1 MASKAESAPVTE
13 DISIGGIDEGID
25 LDGKATLQPNLS
37 EEELERQ
44 KRQDEYK
51 EELAKIQEDIGTLRL
66 VLNDKLKRE
75 NELKNLL
82 GISFLTEMKQDLTTG
97 LNTVKS
103 TSAYQK
109 TTAGVRTSVQKVSPG
124 FNMIGTNIKGS
135 LSNLRNSTYFKS
147 FENGLSTTVNTVQ
160 GKIKNS
166 QSAFNVDEGA
176 GNNGMTTS
184 QSTLGTTTVT
194 NNVGMQETIPED
206 KWSVYKKNLYQV
218 KIIIAR
224 NIYFKNWN
232 FDISPRYVNDMV
244 GFLVSTKESKV
255 LRI

>member
-1 MASKAESAPVTE
+1 MANKAESAPVTE

-25 LDGKATLQPNLS
+25 IDSKATLQPNLS

-103 TSAYQK
+103 TSAFQQVAQTFSEIGATVSNNEAYQK
-109 TTAGVRTSVQKVSPG
+109 TTAGVRTSVQKVTPG

-135 LSNLRNSTYFKS
+135 LNNLRNSTYFKS

-166 QSAFNVDEGA
+166 QSAFNVDKNA
-176 GNNGMTTS
+176 TDNGMTTS

-206 KWSVYKKNLYQV
+206 K
-218 KIIIAR
+218 
-224 NIYFKNWN
+224 
-232 FDISPRYVNDMV
+232 
-244 GFLVSTKESKV
+244 
-255 LRI
+255 

>member
-103 TSAYQK
+103 TSAFQQVAQTFSELGATVSSNEAYQK

-206 KWSVYKKNLYQV
+206 K
-218 KIIIAR
+218 
-224 NIYFKNWN
+224 
-232 FDISPRYVNDMV
+232 
-244 GFLVSTKESKV
+244 
-255 LRI
+255 